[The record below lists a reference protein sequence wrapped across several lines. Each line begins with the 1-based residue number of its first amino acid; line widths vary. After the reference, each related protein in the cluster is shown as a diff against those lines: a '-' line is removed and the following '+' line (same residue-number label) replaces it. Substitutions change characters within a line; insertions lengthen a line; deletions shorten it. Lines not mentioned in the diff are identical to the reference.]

1 MKYLPFENF
10 VLTTSL
16 SVDEVR
22 NRIINNI
29 EPKKEFLV
37 SASKNTSKPYEGT
50 FFNNK
55 FKISRVI
62 NYRNSFL
69 PVIIGEISQD
79 WGKTEIKIKMRP
91 IIFILIF
98 DIIWLGITG
107 AVCITVLVV
116 AILTFKDFFRDGFSP
131 VVLIPFGMFI
141 FGYLLTTLGFK
152 YESKISKE
160 FLKTL
165 FEAQYK
171 D

>member
-1 MKYLPFENF
+1 MKYLPFENY
-10 VLTTSL
+10 VLTTNL

-29 EPKKEFLV
+29 VPK
-37 SASKNTSKPYEGT
+37 ASENTSKPYEGT
-50 FFNNK
+50 IFNNK

-69 PVIIGEISQD
+69 PIIIGEISQE

-91 IIFILIF
+91 IIFIIIF

-107 AVCITVLVV
+107 AVCITILVV
-116 AILTFKDFFRDGFSP
+116 AISTYKDMFREGFSP
-131 VVLIPFGMFI
+131 VVLIPFGMFL

-152 YESKISKE
+152 YESKIAKE